1 MRNFYLLLL
10 MTIVLFSSC
19 EKNDSKPENG
29 NGYAMLKTGNY
40 WIYNLTK
47 IDSLGVETIT
57 ENYDSAY
64 ISGEIVIRG
73 HKYFKMQH
81 SYWSLTTPSEWF
93 RDSSDYLV
101 NSVGDIVFSSK
112 NFNDT
117 LHKSFNIA
125 IGLNGIDTT
134 YTCYYMMADKDLL
147 TTVPAGNFSTL
158 NYKGTYVVN
167 ERYHDYNSPLTSNF
181 YYAKGVGLVC
191 VKNTY
196 MDGSQILK
204 KLVRYKVN

>member
-19 EKNDSKPENG
+19 EKNDSKPENE

-40 WIYNLTK
+40 WIYSLTK
-47 IDSLGVETIT
+47 IDSLGAETIT

-81 SYWSLTTPSEWF
+81 LYWSLITSSEWF

-101 NSVGDIVFSSK
+101 NSIGDIVFSSK

-117 LHKSFNIA
+117 LHKSFNIE

-134 YTCYYMMADKDLL
+134 CTCYYMMTDKDLL
-147 TTVPAGNFSTL
+147 TTVPAGNFLTL

-167 ERYHDYNSPLTSNF
+167 ERYIDYNSPLTSNF

-191 VKNTY
+191 VKDDY
-196 MDGSQILK
+196 MDGSQMLI